1 MTGPQ
6 IQYVMVRLCT
16 KGSTFSVFQGTQN
29 ELCLCGNMTEISGSG
44 VFRSDSV
51 PVSFG
56 DVGSGLNIIL
66 IK

>member
-1 MTGPQ
+1 
-6 IQYVMVRLCT
+6 MVRLCT
-16 KGSTFSVFQGTQN
+16 KAGTFSVFQRTQN
-29 ELCLCGNMTEISGSG
+29 ELCLCGTMIEISGTG

-56 DVGSGLNIIL
+56 DVGLGLNIIL